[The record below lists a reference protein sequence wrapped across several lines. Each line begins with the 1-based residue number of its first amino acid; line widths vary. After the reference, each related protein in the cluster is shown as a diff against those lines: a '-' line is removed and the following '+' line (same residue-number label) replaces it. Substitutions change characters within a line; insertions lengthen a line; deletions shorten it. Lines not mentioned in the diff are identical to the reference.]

1 MCIINIIYLF
11 ELSFL
16 EKLKTLQP
24 LNMTEWECERE
35 KCEFEQASR
44 LFKPL
49 SAEFSDR
56 FVSAS
61 QPDDATDPLVAVQRT
76 TDAKTE
82 MINAAKMKM
91 FGSLTREVI
100 DWVPKNIIYKR
111 FNIAETSTR

>member
-1 MCIINIIYLF
+1 
-11 ELSFL
+11 
-16 EKLKTLQP
+16 
-24 LNMTEWECERE
+24 MTEWECERE
-35 KCEFEQASR
+35 KTEFEQASC

-61 QPDDATDPLVAVQRT
+61 QPDDATDPLVIVQRT

-91 FGSLTREVI
+91 FGSLTREVT
-100 DWVPKNIIYKR
+100 DWIPNNIVYKR
-111 FNIAETSTR
+111 FNIAKPGTR